1 MIKFESLPADI
12 LLRIPEVKR
21 VLAEDNNIVFAYIFG
36 GLAEGK
42 VNPLSDLD
50 IAVYIR
56 DTNDLAEY
64 KINLFDRIANS
75 LGTSELDLIILNTAS
90 ISITGRI
97 SRGKTGDTSQIES
110 ISMKIGMCPSI
121 TSLHYLRLNWR
132 PRLPRLSSTV
142 E

>member
-12 LLRIPEVKR
+12 LSRIPEVKR

-97 SRGKTGDTSQIES
+97 LQKKQNLTDKDPLVRHAYES
-110 ISMKIGMCPSI
+110 LTLRKFFDFKVKEEKFFSLRYGIG
-121 TSLHYLRLNWR
+121 R
-132 PRLPRLSSTV
+132 
-142 E
+142 

>member
-12 LLRIPEVKR
+12 LSRIPEVKR

-97 SRGKTGDTSQIES
+97 LQKNRILQIKTRWFV
-110 ISMKIGMCPSI
+110 MLMN
-121 TSLHYLRLNWR
+121 H
-132 PRLPRLSSTV
+132 
-142 E
+142 